1 MSLENDAHT
10 KTIRY
15 RVKLESGSLNELEMT
30 YKELC
35 EITKKAVS
43 TMAKIKEL
51 SEMSII
57 LVPVTNQE

>member
-15 RVKLESGSLNELEMT
+15 RVKLESGSLNELEIT
-30 YKELC
+30 YKELR

-43 TMAKIKEL
+43 MMDKIKEL
-51 SEMSII
+51 SEVPII

>member
-15 RVKLESGSLNELEMT
+15 RVKLESGSLNELKMA

-35 EITKKAVS
+35 EITKKANS
-43 TMAKIKEL
+43 FNIK
-51 SEMSII
+51 
-57 LVPVTNQE
+57 VPSSRPNVGERVQKL

>member
-15 RVKLESGSLNELEMT
+15 RVKLEFGNLNELEMT

-43 TMAKIKEL
+43 MMDKIKEL
-51 SEMSII
+51 SEVPII
-57 LVPVTNQE
+57 LVPVKDQE